1 MIRLKK
7 MMALAIAVV
16 MVICTM
22 NFTVFADP
30 NSGDLSV
37 NGNLTVSGI
46 GENDVV
52 DYYQLL
58 KWDTDETTG
67 DPVNGWVW
75 GDGVDPTK
83 MELEDGTLLTVAD
96 IIGTTDGENKITAE
110 KAGALAKGADTA
122 MTTPAGS
129 NSGGTWTAKGVPA
142 GLYMVIITSKTPGT
156 MYNPI
161 FVAANFYG
169 NNEQPD
175 SSNTWAVTSD
185 LTYSNEGMAK
195 KSVIPVEKEATSSED
210 GNPDTVDVGEEVD
223 YTITT
228 KIPKFASNYIDPVF
242 QIDDTLTGLELKAA
256 PVVKAGSAT
265 LTEGTEYTMEAGG
278 AAGDSNFSIKFTKT
292 YLDSVAAAGQDI
304 TVEYTAIVNDTAEL
318 VINQEINTVDIKFS
332 TDPTDTEGHGLLRDQ
347 TNHFTFSIDADFMAD
362 GSIDESSTD
371 AIKIGV
377 DKEGNPI
384 MSEQSYA
391 TSTAVHAALAGA
403 VFQLFTDEGCAE
415 ADIYKND
422 IYPNGCE
429 VTSDDTG
436 RLTIKGLD
444 AGNYWLK
451 EKTAPAGFV
460 KMQDPIPV
468 TIVATIT
475 DEVKVDY
482 EYDADGTPVE
492 VTYYT
497 NRLDGYTVTIG
508 NASTTYEI
516 DNSTNTTITNFERDP
531 DSSDSELVNTKG
543 VELPATGGMGTT
555 IFYVI
560 GAILVLGAGILLVTR
575 RRMDTF

>member
-1 MIRLKK
+1 
-7 MMALAIAVV
+7 MMALAIAMV

-30 NSGDLSV
+30 NPGDLSV
-37 NGNLTVSGI
+37 NGDLTVSGI

-52 DYYQLL
+52 EYYQIL
-58 KWDTDETTG
+58 KWNTDDTTTPPG

-110 KAGALAKGADTA
+110 KAGALAKGATTA

-129 NSGGTWTAKGVPA
+129 NSGGTWTASGVPA

-161 FVAANFYG
+161 FVAANFYAG
-169 NNEQPD
+169 APADPAD
-175 SSNTWAVTSD
+175 SANTWAVTSD
-185 LTYSNEGMAK
+185 LTYSNQGMAK
-195 KSVIPVEKEATSSED
+195 KSVIPVDKEAEGTD
-210 GNPDTVDVGEEVD
+210 TNGPDTVDVGEEVN

-228 KIPKFASNYIDPVF
+228 KIPKFASNYINPVF
-242 QIDDTLTGLELKAA
+242 QIEDTLVGLELKAE
-256 PVVKAGSAT
+256 PVVKAGTAT
-265 LTEGTEYTMEAGG
+265 LEKGADKDYTIEAGG
-278 AAGDSNFSIKFTKT
+278 AAKDDNFTIKFTKK

-304 TVEYTAIVNDTAEL
+304 TVTYTAIVNDTAEL

-332 TDPTDTEGHGLLRDQ
+332 TDPTDTEGHGILRDE
-347 TNHFTFSIDADFMAD
+347 TNHFTFSIDADFMGQ
-362 GSIDESSTD
+362 GSISESSTD

-403 VFQLFTDEGCAE
+403 VFELYTDEACTKL
-415 ADIYKND
+415 YTNTVF
-422 IYPNGCE
+422 NGS

-436 RLTIKGLD
+436 RITINGLD

-468 TIVATIT
+468 TIDADIKTDVTVA
-475 DEVKVDY
+475 Y
-482 EYDADGTPVE
+482 EYDADGKQVE
-492 VTYYT
+492 VTYIT
-497 NRLDGYTVTIG
+497 NKLNSYTVTIG
-508 NASTTYEI
+508 NASTTY
-516 DNSTNTTITNFERDP
+516 TITNADATIENFERDP

>member
-7 MMALAIAVV
+7 MMALAIAMV

-30 NSGDLSV
+30 NPGDLSV
-37 NGNLTVSGI
+37 NGDLTVSGI

-52 DYYQLL
+52 EYYQLL

-75 GDGVDPTK
+75 GDGVTADA
-83 MELEDGTLLTVAD
+83 DGKVGGYAVTD

-110 KAGALAKGADTA
+110 KAGALASAAATA
-122 MTTPAGS
+122 MTDPAGS
-129 NSGGTWTAKGVPA
+129 NSGGTWTATGVPA

-185 LTYSNEGMAK
+185 LTYSNQGMAK
-195 KSVIPVEKEATSSED
+195 KSVIPVDKEAEGTD
-210 GNPDTVDVGEEVD
+210 TNGPDTVDVGEEVN

-228 KIPKFASNYIDPVF
+228 KIPKFASNYINPVF
-242 QIDDTLTGLELKAA
+242 QIEDTLTGLELKAE
-256 PVVKAGSAT
+256 PVVKAGTST
-265 LTEGTEYTMEAGG
+265 LEKGADKDYTIEAGG
-278 AAGDSNFSIKFTKT
+278 AAKDDNFTIKFTKK
-292 YLDSVAAAGQDI
+292 YLDSVAPAGQDI

-332 TDPTDTEGHGLLRDQ
+332 TDPKDTEGHGILRDE
-347 TNHFTFSIDADFMAD
+347 TNHFTFSIDADFMGD

-403 VFQLFTDEGCAE
+403 VFELYTDEACTNL
-415 ADIYKND
+415 YTNTVF
-422 IYPNGCE
+422 NGS

-436 RLTIKGLD
+436 RITINGLD

-468 TIVATIT
+468 TIEATIT
-475 DEVKVDY
+475 NEVKVDY
-482 EYDADGTPVE
+482 EYDADGTQVE

-497 NRLDGYTVTIG
+497 NKLDSYTVTIG
-508 NASTTYEI
+508 NASTTY
-516 DNSTNTTITNFERDP
+516 TITNSDATIENFERDP

>member
-1 MIRLKK
+1 
-7 MMALAIAVV
+7 MMALAIAMV

-30 NSGDLSV
+30 NPGDLSV
-37 NGNLTVSGI
+37 NGDLTVSGL

-52 DYYQLL
+52 EYYQLL
-58 KWDTDETTG
+58 KWNTDDTTTPPG

-75 GDGVDPTK
+75 GDGVTVT
-83 MELEDGTLLTVAD
+83 DGKVGGYAVTD
-96 IIGTTDGENKITAE
+96 IIGTTDGENKITAAI
-110 KAGALAKGADTA
+110 AGALASAANTPMTVKGT
-122 MTTPAGS
+122 
-129 NSGGTWTAKGVPA
+129 NSGGTWTVSGVPA

-185 LTYSNEGMAK
+185 LTYSNQGMAK
-195 KSVIPVEKEATSSED
+195 KSVIPVEKEATSTED
-210 GNPDTVDVGEEVD
+210 GDPDTVDVGEAVD

-228 KIPKFASNYIDPVF
+228 KIPKFASNYTNPVF
-242 QIDDTLTGLELKAA
+242 QIDDTLKGLELKAA

-265 LTEGTEYTMEAGG
+265 LAAGTDYTMVAGG

-468 TIVATIT
+468 TIEATIT
-475 DEVKVDY
+475 NEVKVDY
-482 EYDADGTPVE
+482 EYDASGTPVE

-516 DNSTNTTITNFERDP
+516 DNSTNTTIKNFERDP